1 MLNMVKR
8 LTVYAKNL
16 PELREKEK
24 QIAKDLE
31 DNILTDRAIKKL
43 TLNKGSITN
52 FVGFLISDV
61 TLPAHIKQL

>member
-24 QIAKDLE
+24 QIAKDLG
-31 DNILTDRAIKKL
+31 RCRCQ
-43 TLNKGSITN
+43 NKSG
-52 FVGFLISDV
+52 
-61 TLPAHIKQL
+61 KY

>member
-24 QIAKDLE
+24 QNAKDLE

-52 FVGFLISDV
+52 FVGFWISDV

>member
-31 DNILTDRAIKKL
+31 DNILMMEQSKNLLLINCLKDICPL
-43 TLNKGSITN
+43 GS
-52 FVGFLISDV
+52 
-61 TLPAHIKQL
+61 